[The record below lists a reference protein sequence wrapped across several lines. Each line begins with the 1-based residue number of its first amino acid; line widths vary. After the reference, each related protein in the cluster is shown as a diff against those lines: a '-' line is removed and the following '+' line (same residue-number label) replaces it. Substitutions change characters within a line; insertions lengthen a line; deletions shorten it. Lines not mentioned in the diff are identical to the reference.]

1 MLDFSIQFAIMRAFR
16 GSKVRPKRNKR
27 DKQTTLHTMKEKIYN
42 FAEAAF
48 FTFFISLAFSMPMGV
63 IVYAF
68 INLHH

>member
-1 MLDFSIQFAIMRAFR
+1 MLDFSIQFAIMRAFQGTR
-16 GSKVRPKRNKR
+16 ETN
-27 DKQTTLHTMKEKIYN
+27 KQTTLHTMKEKIYN